1 MTTGTF
7 RVVIPTLLVKGKV
20 HYHRGKRESTIM
32 ETLVEAADEADG
44 NVRGITKAIGL
55 PEPVVANLMATAASH
70 GYLTWD
76 EDGVALTWEA
86 RRATR
91 NNTLSSL
98 VGRDEEVRDF
108 EVAVD
113 LATGLIHDY
122 DWTMNHVKKIAWG
135 GDIELERSFEPEG
148 VLEILRKTE
157 LGPLLV
163 SSSLAEKF
171 RRSYQGERMV
181 VEGVERIDGL
191 EPGEVVEVAVDVS
204 EHRSRELTRL
214 LLRQDTP
221 TSLVDLLVRKKP
233 DLFAA
238 KYRVKEVG
246 EAWEESQAG
255 LLLERVERLW
265 ERVQDAQF
273 NRSTTEQRKELA
285 PLVLEETTDWKRMW
299 KEEERPLSDV
309 RLAEFW
315 GGPAFEQGE
324 KLSKFLRRVRSRCVI
339 LTSFLNRKYTD
350 WVAGILSSLPKNTE
364 LLILYGHA
372 NNETPEQQ
380 RAEADA
386 YRTELQKH
394 LRSDIRL
401 KFGVT
406 NRRSHE
412 KIIIS
417 DSSDCLLGSWNVCSS
432 NPRSEHFEANAEL
445 MSYTIAGQLCSILE
459 EETTEEDL
467 EFIKSLRET
476 LTKTDGL
483 LGAKIGLRIDDV
495 LSWAQDLARA
505 KDPIVAAW
513 RIWRTQLLGLRDLL
527 WTFFDSPPVT
537 LVRAESLRDAF
548 VEQVRSSNRSLLIA
562 TDRVNPVGLDAS
574 LLSHLLERPRLI
586 RIIWGIESPQ
596 WDMSDT
602 PEVQEELKTAAETLE
617 SVVHSGGRGVL
628 TSFKPMLNHSKLV
641 IVDEE
646 RILVSSS
653 NFLARGTE
661 QTELSSQE
669 IGLLIESPLLARQA
683 LGELML
689 HSEPI
694 RGPIFF
700 REVAGQPWDLYE
712 LLRQAVDDLTA
723 AKQIENPGRPDLV
736 SFAVKSTFLEFTS
749 DGRIVGEEE
758 LNYKPTNPGLSER
771 WEKCMRFLGLG
782 KVRNRRDSQLP
793 AYEEFFLQYACEMVG
808 IQRRFV
814 HGKYTVHPR
823 TRQSFVML
831 PRSMRKPN
839 VKPMVLEGVEL
850 PQGVLRQEPES
861 EDERL
866 YNLRIGKEHGGDE
879 E

>member
-1 MTTGTF
+1 VTTGTF
-7 RVVIPTLLVKGKV
+7 RVVIPMLLVKGKV
-20 HYHRGKRESTIM
+20 HFQRGKKESTIM
-32 ETLVEAADEADG
+32 ASLVEAADESG
-44 NVRGITKAIGL
+44 GSVRGITKAVGL
-55 PEPVVANLMATAASH
+55 PEPVVANLMAAAASH

-86 RRATR
+86 RRAVQ
-91 NNTLSSL
+91 NGTLESL

-113 LATGLIHDY
+113 LTTGLIHDY
-122 DWTMNHVKKIAWG
+122 DWTMSHVKKMAWG
-135 GDIELERSFEPEG
+135 GDIKLERSIDPEG

-191 EPGEVVEVAVDVS
+191 EPGGVVEVAVDVS

-214 LLRQDTP
+214 LLRQGTP
-221 TSLVDLLVRKKP
+221 TSVVDLLIRKKP

-246 EAWEESQAG
+246 EAWKESQAG

-285 PLVLEETTDWKRMW
+285 ALVLEETTDWKRMW
-299 KEEERPLSDV
+299 KEEEQSYSDV

-324 KLSKFLRRVRSRCVI
+324 RLSRFLRRVRHRCVI
-339 LTSFLNRKYTD
+339 LTSFLNRKYAD
-350 WVAGILSSLPKNTE
+350 WVAEILSNLPKDTE

-372 NNETPEQQ
+372 NDEAPDQQ
-380 RAEADA
+380 SAEADA
-386 YRTELQKH
+386 YRAELRKH
-394 LRSDIRL
+394 LRSDIDLR
-401 KFGVT
+401 FGVT
-406 NRRSHE
+406 NRRTHE
-412 KIIIS
+412 KIIVS

-432 NPRSEHFEANAEL
+432 NPRSDHFEANAEL
-445 MSYTIAGQLCSILE
+445 RSYSIAEQLCSVLE
-459 EETTEEDL
+459 EETAGEDL
-467 EFIKSLRET
+467 DFIKNLEKG
-476 LTKTDGL
+476 LTKTKGL
-483 LGAKIGLRIDDV
+483 LGSKIGLRIDD
-495 LSWAQDLARA
+495 LLYWAQDLAGA
-505 KDPIVAAW
+505 EDPIVALW

-537 LVRAESLRDAF
+537 LVKAESLRDAF

-574 LLSHLLERPRLI
+574 LLNHLLEKPRLM
-586 RIIWGIESPQ
+586 RIIWGMESPH
-596 WDMSDT
+596 WDMSDD
-602 PEVQEELKTAAETLE
+602 PVAQEELETAAKTLE
-617 SVVHSGGRGVL
+617 IVIRSGGRSVL
-628 TSFKPMLNHSKLV
+628 TSLKPMLNHSKLV

-646 RILVSSS
+646 RILVSST
-653 NFLARGTE
+653 NFLARGAE
-661 QTELSSQE
+661 QTEQSSQE

-683 LGELML
+683 LGELMF

-700 REVAGQPWDLYE
+700 REVVGQPWDLYD
-712 LLRQAVDDLTA
+712 LLRRAVNDLDA
-723 AKQIENPGRPDLV
+723 DKQLANPGKPELV
-736 SFAVKSTFLEFTS
+736 SFAVKSMFQEFTN
-749 DGRIVGEEE
+749 DGKIVGERE
-758 LNYKPTNPGLSER
+758 LKYKPTNPGLSER
-771 WEKCMRFLGLG
+771 WEKCMIFLGLG
-782 KVRNRRDSQLP
+782 KVATRQDAQLP
-793 AYEEFFLQYACEMVG
+793 MYEEFFLQYACEMIG
-808 IQRRFV
+808 IQRQFV
-814 HGKYTVHPR
+814 HGKYTIHPR

-831 PRSMRKPN
+831 RRSMRKPN
-839 VKPMVLEGVEL
+839 VKPVVLEGAEA
-850 PQGVLRQEPES
+850 PEGVLRQESES

-866 YNLRIGKEHGGDE
+866 YNLRIGKEHGGE
-879 E
+879 IV

>member
-1 MTTGTF
+1 M
-7 RVVIPTLLVKGKV
+7 LVKGQL

-32 ETLVEAADEADG
+32 ESLIEAVDEADG
-44 NVRGITKAIGL
+44 SVRDIMKAFGL
-55 PEPVVANLMATAASH
+55 PEPVVANLIAMAASL

-76 EDGVALTWEA
+76 DDGIGLTWDARGAVRKGTVSNLVRREEEA
-86 RRATR
+86 
-91 NNTLSSL
+91 
-98 VGRDEEVRDF
+98 RDF
-108 EVAVD
+108 EVAID
-113 LATGLIHDY
+113 LTTGLIHDY
-122 DWTMNHVKKIAWG
+122 DWVMNHVREMGWT
-135 GDIELERSFEPEG
+135 GDIVLDRVLGPEEALEKVRT
-148 VLEILRKTE
+148 TE
-157 LGPLLV
+157 LGSLLT

-171 RRSYQGERMV
+171 SRSYQGERMA
-181 VEGVERIDGL
+181 VEGIERVDGL

-204 EHRSRELTRL
+204 EHRSREMTRL

-221 TSLVDLLVRKKP
+221 TSLVDLLVKKKP

-238 KYRVKEVG
+238 RYRVREVG

-273 NRSTTEQRKELA
+273 NRSTTEQRKKLA
-285 PLVLEETTDWKRMW
+285 ALVLEETTEWKQMW
-299 KEEERPLSDV
+299 KEEEHPRSDV
-309 RLAEFW
+309 RFADFW
-315 GGPAFEQGE
+315 GGPALEQGE

-339 LTSFLNRKYTD
+339 LTSFLNRKYAD
-350 WVAGILSSLPKNTE
+350 WIAGILSSLPKNAE

-372 NNETPEQQ
+372 NDETPEQQ
-380 RAEADA
+380 KAEADA
-386 YRTELQKH
+386 YQTELKNH
-394 LRSDIRL
+394 LRADIRL

-412 KIIIS
+412 KIIVS

-432 NPRSEHFEANAEL
+432 SPRGEHFEANAEL
-445 MSYTIAGQLCSILE
+445 RSYTIAGQLCSVLE
-459 EETTEEDL
+459 EETTGEDL
-467 EFIKSLRET
+467 EFIKGLHGM
-476 LTKTDGL
+476 LTKTSGL
-483 LGAKIGLRIDDV
+483 LGTKIGLRIDDV
-495 LSWAQDLARA
+495 LSWAKELAGA
-505 KDPIVAAW
+505 KDPIVPVW

-527 WTFFDSPPVT
+527 WTYFDSPPVT

-562 TDRVNPVGLDAS
+562 TDRVNPIGLDAS

-586 RIIWGIESPQ
+586 RIIWGMESPQ
-596 WDMSDT
+596 WDLKDD
-602 PEVQEELKTAAETLE
+602 PEALEELKTAAETLE
-617 SVVHSGGRGVL
+617 SVVRGGGRSVL
-628 TSFKPMLNHSKLV
+628 TSLKPMLNHSKLV

-646 RILVSSS
+646 RIFVSSS

-700 REVAGQPWDLYE
+700 SKVAFQPWDLYE
-712 LLRQAVDDLTA
+712 LLRQTVNELATD
-723 AKQIENPGRPDLV
+723 KQLANPGSPGLV
-736 SFAVKSTFLEFTS
+736 SFAMKSNFLEFTS
-749 DGRIVGEEE
+749 DGRIVGEED
-758 LNYKPTNPGLSER
+758 LNYRPTDPELRER

-782 KVRNRRDSQLP
+782 KVKGRRDSQLP
-793 AYEEFFLQYACEMVG
+793 TYEEFFLQFACEMVG
-808 IQRRFV
+808 IQRQFV
-814 HGKYTVHPR
+814 HGKYTIRPR

-839 VKPMVLEGVEL
+839 VKPMMLEGAE
-850 PQGVLRQEPES
+850 PPRGILREEPES

-866 YNLRIGKEHGGDE
+866 YNLRIGRERGE
-879 E
+879 SE